1 MSNYTEKMVKAL
13 TAQGSWD
20 YDTAEAF
27 ASDNNL
33 STRSVISKVKS
44 LGLDYTPKPKATAE
58 APRIRKADL
67 VGSIAI
73 AVGVPV
79 DTIAG
84 LAKADSSALVN
95 LLKGVS

>member
-33 STRSVISKVKS
+33 STRSVISKGKS
-44 LGLDYTPKPKATAE
+44 RGLDYTPKPKAA
-58 APRIRKADL
+58 APES
-67 VGSIAI
+67 V
-73 AVGVPV
+73 AVPE
-79 DTIAG
+79 TYPAAAAAAAPAG
-84 LAKADSSALVN
+84 
-95 LLKGVS
+95 